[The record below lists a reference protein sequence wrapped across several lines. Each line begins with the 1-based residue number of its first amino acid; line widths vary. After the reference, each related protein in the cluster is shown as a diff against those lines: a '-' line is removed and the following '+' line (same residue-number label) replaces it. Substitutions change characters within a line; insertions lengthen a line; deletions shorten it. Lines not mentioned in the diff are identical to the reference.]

1 MQAGG
6 AMNPQTEALKART
19 KKFAL
24 DVLDFVDTIPQEG
37 SNRRISWQ
45 LADAAT
51 SVGANYRALCRARS
65 DEEFASKVGVVLE
78 ESDESLFWLE
88 ICVERSLGERNARRK
103 LLSEAD
109 ELTAIFAA
117 SSNTIRA
124 KLGRTSARNL
134 QSTNPKINLKSEI

>member
-1 MQAGG
+1 
-6 AMNPQTEALKART
+6 MNPQTQALKART

-24 DVLDFVDTIPQEG
+24 NVLDFIDTIPQEG

-45 LADAAT
+45 LIDSAT

-65 DEEFASKVGVVLE
+65 DEDFASKVGVVLE
-78 ESDESLFWLE
+78 ERDESLFWLE
-88 ICVERSLGERNARRK
+88 ICEERSLGERTTRGT
-103 LLSEAD
+103 LLKEAD

-124 KLGRTSARNL
+124 KLGRTAARNL
-134 QSTNPKINLKSEI
+134 QSPV